1 MVDEEQE
8 GMIMTEQDPT
18 VEELQAK
25 VTQLTAERDKLTTDL
40 KAAQSFKTQYDEL
53 KVKYD
58 SVVQTNM
65 DLIRHIPM
73 DGQEKGQ
80 SGPKDLK
87 DMDDKERYAY
97 LKDMATKSFEQKKA

>member
-1 MVDEEQE
+1 
-8 GMIMTEQDPT
+8 MTEKQDPNI
-18 VEELQAK
+18 EELQAK

-65 DLIRHIPM
+65 DLIRRIPM
-73 DGQEKGQ
+73 GEQDKGQ

-87 DMDDKERYAY
+87 DMDEKERYAF
-97 LKDMATKSFEQKKA
+97 LKDMAMKSFEKSKA

>member
-1 MVDEEQE
+1 
-8 GMIMTEQDPT
+8 MTEQDPT

-40 KAAQSFKTQYDEL
+40 KTAQSYKTQFDEL

-73 DGQEKGQ
+73 QGEDGKTQTGA
-80 SGPKDLK
+80 KDLK
-87 DMDDKERYAY
+87 AMDDKERYAY
-97 LKDMATKSFEQKKA
+97 LKDMAVKSFEKSKA

>member
-1 MVDEEQE
+1 
-8 GMIMTEQDPT
+8 MTEQGPT

-25 VTQLTAERDKLTTDL
+25 VTQLTAERDKLQTDL
-40 KAAQSFKTQYDEL
+40 KAAQSYKTQFDEL

-58 SVVQTNM
+58 GVVQTNM

-73 DGQEKGQ
+73 DGQDKGQ

-87 DMDDKERYAY
+87 DMDDKERYAF
-97 LKDMATKSFEQKKA
+97 LKNLAAKSFEKTKV

>member
-1 MVDEEQE
+1 
-8 GMIMTEQDPT
+8 MTEKQDPSI
-18 VEELQAK
+18 EELQAK

-40 KAAQSFKTQYDEL
+40 KAAQSYKTQFDEL

-73 DGQEKGQ
+73 DGTAKDQLR
-80 SGPKDLK
+80 PKDLK
-87 DMDDKERYAY
+87 DMDEKERYAY
-97 LKDMATKSFEQKKA
+97 LKDMATKSFEQKKG

>member
-1 MVDEEQE
+1 MS
-8 GMIMTEQDPT
+8 MTEQDPT
-18 VEELQAK
+18 VEELQVK
-25 VTQLTAERDKLTTDL
+25 VMQLTAERDKLSTDL
-40 KAAQSFKTQYDEL
+40 KAAQSYKAQFDEL
-53 KVKYD
+53 KTKYD

-73 DGQEKGQ
+73 GEQDKGQ
-80 SGPKDLK
+80 AGPKDLK

>member
-1 MVDEEQE
+1 M
-8 GMIMTEQDPT
+8 
-18 VEELQAK
+18 
-25 VTQLTAERDKLTTDL
+25 TQLTAERDKLQTDL
-40 KAAQSFKTQYDEL
+40 KAAQSYKTQFDEL
-53 KVKYD
+53 KTKYD

-73 DGQEKGQ
+73 DGSGKDQ

-87 DMDDKERYAY
+87 DMDEKERYAY

>member
-1 MVDEEQE
+1 
-8 GMIMTEQDPT
+8 MTEQDPT

-25 VTQLTAERDKLTTDL
+25 VTQLTAERGKLQTDL
-40 KAAQSFKTQYDEL
+40 KASQSFKTQYDEL

-73 DGQEKGQ
+73 QGDDGKTQT
-80 SGPKDLK
+80 GPKDLK
-87 DMDDKERYAY
+87 DMDEKERYAY
-97 LKDMATKSFEQKKA
+97 LKDMAVESFEKSKA

>member
-1 MVDEEQE
+1 MAEEQE
-8 GMIMTEQDPT
+8 GVIMAEQDPS

-25 VTQLTAERDKLTTDL
+25 VTQLTAERDKLATDL
-40 KAAQSFKTQYDEL
+40 KAAQSYKAQFDEL
-53 KVKYD
+53 KTKYD

-73 DGQEKGQ
+73 GEQDKGQ

-87 DMDDKERYAY
+87 DMDEKERYAF
-97 LKDMATKSFEQKKA
+97 LKDMAMKSFEKTKA

>member
-1 MVDEEQE
+1 
-8 GMIMTEQDPT
+8 MTEQDPSI
-18 VEELQAK
+18 EELQK
-25 VTQLTAERDKLTTDL
+25 TVTQLTTERDKLITDL
-40 KAAQSFKTQYDEL
+40 KAAQSFKAQYDEL

-73 DGQEKGQ
+73 DESDKGQ

-87 DMDDKERYAY
+87 DMDEKERYAF
-97 LKDMATKSFEQKKA
+97 LKDLAVKSFEKSKV